1 MAQPPSFF
9 YQQHPSHVCKLQKAL
24 YGLKQAPC
32 AWYHELHQFFISTGF
47 GNSRVNTSLFIYNK
61 FGLTIYLLVYVDD
74 LILTENNDDFLIDVI
89 SQLANKFS
97 IKYLVTLSF
106 FLGIE
111 VVTAPSGLF
120 LLQTRYIQTLLE
132 RAKIQDAKSVHSRM
146 STSQIPKLHDGIA
159 LTNPT
164 EYQSIVGGL

>member
-47 GNSRVNTSLFIYNK
+47 GNSCVDTSLFIYNK
-61 FGLTIYLLVYVDD
+61 FDLTIYLLVYVDD
-74 LILTENNDDFLIDVI
+74 LILTKNNDDFLIDVI

-106 FLGIE
+106 FLGVE
-111 VVTAPSGLF
+111 VVTALSGLF
-120 LLQTRYIQTLLE
+120 CHKQGIFRLYWRGLRYKMQNPFTLACPLLKFPSYMMVL
-132 RAKIQDAKSVHSRM
+132 
-146 STSQIPKLHDGIA
+146 P
-159 LTNPT
+159 
-164 EYQSIVGGL
+164 